1 MTTIVENQKTQATHT
16 TAGAE
21 APATKRRGVVG
32 RILGNKMLGH
42 VLLILAPV
50 TLLGLAFVG
59 SLMGAVESEAVSI
72 ASIIAFPVVVVA
84 LIVDA
89 VAKLISKSKS

>member
-59 SLMGAVESEAVSI
+59 SLINVESEAVSI